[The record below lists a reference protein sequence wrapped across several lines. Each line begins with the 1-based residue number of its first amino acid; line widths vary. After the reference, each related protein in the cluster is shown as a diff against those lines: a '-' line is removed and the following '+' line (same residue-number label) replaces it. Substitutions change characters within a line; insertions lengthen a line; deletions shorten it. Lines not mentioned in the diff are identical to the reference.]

1 MEKEIADLKKRNSRE
16 NFLSQFARKDKHHL
30 IVDLLKSFK
39 EWNSNLNNQK
49 CEWDD
54 KKKSV
59 M

>member
-39 EWNSNLNNQK
+39 E
-49 CEWDD
+49 
-54 KKKSV
+54 
-59 M
+59 